1 MAASGASSVDDND
14 QNDHTRHQAAR
25 KLLEFRP
32 SLGLIRNFVPEHPH
46 APTSIYVYSTF
57 ITELIRASW
66 ICCRML
72 ASTGCPNTKF
82 DAIYAAYRTISELS
96 TGLHSLTYPDQE
108 WRLVFAAQRKRIYG
122 LQSVYSRA
130 YPQRQPQQSL
140 SQEALQPLARQR
152 QRRRA
157 PRRHERARN
166 GGDESNE
173 GADGKVG

>member
-46 APTSIYVYSTF
+46 APTSIYIYSTF

-72 ASTGCPNTKF
+72 ASTGYPNTKF
-82 DAIYAAYRTISELS
+82 DAMYAACKTVSESTIFRDSRT
-96 TGLHSLTYPDQE
+96 HPDQE
-108 WRLVFAAQRKRIYG
+108 WRLVFAAQRECKYR
-122 LQSVYSRA
+122 LQSVYPHA

-140 SQEALQPLARQR
+140 SQEALQPLAR
-152 QRRRA
+152 
-157 PRRHERARN
+157 
-166 GGDESNE
+166 
-173 GADGKVG
+173 